1 MSHTPGPWQYRANS
15 HDTLFIV
22 EGDGLLVT
30 SMSWHSSIRERYPL
44 RNESQA
50 NARLIAAAPE
60 LLEAL
65 QPFVEHNSSED
76 TITITVRT
84 ADVTRARAAI
94 HRATGQEVQK

>member
-1 MSHTPGPWQYRANS
+1 MSHTPGPWQYRSNS

-44 RNESQA
+44 RMESQA

-65 QPFVEHNSSED
+65 KRVAFKTGNPEISAIAQ
-76 TITITVRT
+76 
-84 ADVTRARAAI
+84 AAI
-94 HRATGQEVQK
+94 AKATGAA